1 MTEFEACFA
10 FACPKFL
17 SPVPPNYDMMSGNGT
32 QHKVRSGCHKVAD
45 SLIKSAKGWGV
56 QSKARGKEKK
66 KRRKKERKKERER
79 KKETSVVALTNKQ

>member
-1 MTEFEACFA
+1 MFVHSEMTEFEACFA

-56 QSKARGKEKK
+56 QSKARKDKKKEKW
-66 KRRKKERKKERER
+66 KERKKEKR
-79 KKETSVVALTNKQ
+79 KKMERE